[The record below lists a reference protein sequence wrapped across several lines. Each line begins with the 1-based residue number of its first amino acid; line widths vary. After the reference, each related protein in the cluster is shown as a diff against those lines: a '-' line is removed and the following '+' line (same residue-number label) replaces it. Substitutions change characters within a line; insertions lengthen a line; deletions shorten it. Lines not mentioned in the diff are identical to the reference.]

1 MTPTHYIEN
10 ARIFTQIL
18 SYDTAFM
25 FACVN
30 ADYAKWLVKKHADG
44 EIEILDLLW
53 TNKAWLEIWFFFESN
68 LKLSQNFEPK
78 KASIGKRIVTKQLG
92 AKNYQPME
100 IIDEYKFKEGTE
112 ENKKAWARAQKFVGH
127 GTKVF

>member
-1 MTPTHYIEN
+1 
-10 ARIFTQIL
+10 
-18 SYDTAFM
+18 M